1 MTGSILGEIAT
12 SRANIAEAIA
22 LAKELNVMHGLAAAL
37 FFAGVRGHYERHT
50 VEVER
55 LASELIELCT
65 RQNFALCCQEEGF
78 SPVGHQRMMESVPY
92 SFEFALQPAC
102 LTARK
107 KECDPAHRLKPK
119 KPAGATGRTG

>member
-1 MTGSILGEIAT
+1 VTGSILGEIAT

-37 FFAGVRGHYERHT
+37 FFAGVRVHYERNT

-78 SPVGHQRMMESVPY
+78 SPVGHQQMMESVPY
-92 SFEFALQPAC
+92 YFEFALQPSC

-107 KECDPAHRLKPK
+107 KESDPVHRLKPK
-119 KPAGATGRTG
+119 KPAGATDRN